1 MNAAWQRAFADPGP
15 EGRRK
20 SVVRLCLL
28 ALALALAL
36 AGCGTGADR
45 AQVRTAA
52 ERFSAA
58 FERHDGA
65 AACAQL
71 TTDLRAQIAKD
82 ESEPTCAKAVPK
94 LSLHG
99 GRLLDVRVYATSGR
113 ARLAG
118 GDTLFLGET
127 KDGWR
132 IEAVGC
138 HPRRHAPYD
147 CAEQA

>member
-1 MNAAWQRAFADPGP
+1 
-15 EGRRK
+15 
-20 SVVRLCLL
+20 VVRLCLL
-28 ALALALAL
+28 ALAIAL

-45 AQVRTAA
+45 TQVRTAA

-58 FERHDGA
+58 VQRSDGA

-71 TTDLRAQIAKD
+71 TPDLRAQIAKD
-82 ESEPTCAKAVPK
+82 QSERTCAKAVTK
-94 LSLHG
+94 LSLHA

-118 GDTLFLGET
+118 GDTLFLGDT

-138 HPRRHAPYD
+138 HPRSHAPYD

>member
-1 MNAAWQRAFADPGP
+1 VLRPCPIA
-15 EGRRK
+15 
-20 SVVRLCLL
+20 L

-36 AGCGTGADR
+36 AGCGTSADR
-45 AQVRTAA
+45 AQVRAAA

-58 FERHDGA
+58 LERRDGA

-71 TTDLRAQIAKD
+71 TVDLRAQIAKD

-99 GRLLDVRVYATSGR
+99 GRPLELRVYATSGL

-118 GDTLFLGET
+118 GDTLFLGDT
-127 KDGWR
+127 RNGWR

-138 HPRRHAPYD
+138 RPRRHAPFD
-147 CAEQA
+147 CQEQA